1 MADSTNKA
9 PSKSTQQKVSN
20 GFTTDV
26 EGLGSNYYAEG
37 PIPDYSQVIGGFNIT
52 AYKFADGSNGIALYN
67 GKAAFHIDN
76 NNNIT
81 LAAGPPGQSGCGGK
95 MIENVQSK
103 LTKAKSVTIEVTGRD
118 DGGTVDKKQNAD
130 GNVEESTLPAY
141 SLKVYGP
148 CYIEAIGGD
157 VAIKGDNITLNA
169 SSTLNL
175 KSNKDINIQAGEN
188 GGKISMYGGTFDLN
202 TAFFNKKLSGGE
214 YSDGSG
220 EFAVEQKKPGAS
232 VNIDTPGSVKYTVNG
247 DYTVGVTGDY
257 KLGVTGNFS
266 TSVTKDYAL
275 EVKGKYGE
283 VITGKMK
290 TEVQGVDGKPASAQ
304 QENYVI
310 EVGPNA
316 KKSNAGLKISSDS
329 KVEFAN
335 KEGGYKMEVGKQLA
349 TLELDTK
356 KFSATTGAKMGAIE
370 LDEKQAVMKFG
381 ETAKVS
387 VSPKESILE
396 NSKSSKITVKPDG
409 VDIVGPKIF
418 LN

>member
-1 MADSTNKA
+1 
-9 PSKSTQQKVSN
+9 
-20 GFTTDV
+20 
-26 EGLGSNYYAEG
+26 
-37 PIPDYSQVIGGFNIT
+37 
-52 AYKFADGSNGIALYN
+52 
-67 GKAAFHIDN
+67 
-76 NNNIT
+76 
-81 LAAGPPGQSGCGGK
+81 

-118 DGGTVDKKQNAD
+118 DGGVVDKKENAD
-130 GNVEESTLPAY
+130 GNIEESTLPAY

-188 GGKISMYGGTFDLN
+188 GGKISMYGGSFDLN
-202 TAFFNKKLSGGE
+202 TAFFNKKLTGGE
-214 YSDGSG
+214 YSEGSG
-220 EFAVEQKKPGAS
+220 EFAVDQNKPGAS
-232 VNIDTPGSVKYTVNG
+232 VNINTPGGVNYTVNG

-257 KLGVTGNFS
+257 KLGVSGNS
-266 TSVTKDYAL
+266 AINVKKDFAL

-283 VITGKMK
+283 VIDGKMK
-290 TEVQGVDGKPASAQ
+290 TEIKGVDSKPASSQ

-310 EVGPNA
+310 EVGPNS
-316 KKSNAGLKISSDS
+316 KKNNAGLKISSDS

-335 KEGGYKMEVGKQLA
+335 REGGYKMEVGKQLA
-349 TLELDTK
+349 SLELNSK
-356 KFSATTGAKMGAIE
+356 KFSATTGSKLGSINM
-370 LDEKQAVMKFG
+370 DEKQAQMKFG

-387 VSPKESILE
+387 VSQKESVLE